1 MKNIKIC
8 SSGYYAPDNI
18 VTNIDLE
25 KIIDTS
31 DEWITTRTG
40 IKQRHISVDQNTSD
54 LAYLAA
60 KRAMDRVN
68 VDPKLIRYIVV
79 ATFTP
84 DCITPSTACILQA
97 KLGLNDSNVMAFDI
111 NAACSGFEYALKVT
125 TKLLEEGEYALVIG
139 ADVCSKVL
147 DFSDRA
153 TCVLFGD
160 GAGAMLLTNTP
171 TNKRMFHYC
180 ASKGDTEG
188 YLKANSLKLNSE
200 YKQNLDFNYYL
211 EMNGTEVFKFAVKA
225 MEQSIKNV
233 CKQANVAVE
242 DLDYII
248 PHQANYRIIA
258 YVAKKMK
265 IDIDK
270 FYLNVAEYGNTS
282 AGSIPLAYARMD
294 ELNLLK
300 EDMKI
305 VLVGFGAGF
314 TWAASY
320 IEL

>member
-1 MKNIKIC
+1 MNNIKIC

-18 VTNIDLE
+18 VTNFDLE

-40 IKQRHISVDQNTSD
+40 IKQRHISIDQNTSD

-160 GAGAMLLTNTP
+160 GAGAMLLTNSP
-171 TNKRMFHYC
+171 TSKRMFHYC

-188 YLKANSLKLNSE
+188 FLRANSLKLNSE
-200 YKQNLDFNYYL
+200 YKQNLDFNHYL
-211 EMNGTEVFKFAVKA
+211 EMNGTEVFKFAVNA
-225 MEQSIKNV
+225 MEQSIENV

-248 PHQANYRIIA
+248 PHQANYRIIS

-265 IDIDK
+265 IDINK
-270 FYLNVAEYGNTS
+270 FYINVAEYGNTS

-300 EDMKI
+300 ENMKI